1 MAPLDGRLIVPSAL
15 AVLLLLYAATAAAQQ
30 GGSPSI
36 PGQANTPASG
46 YAPTPC
52 PQTTSGW
59 ALSWSGPLSSA
70 SYDMSSQVLFLT
82 FNNGSIVQAFS
93 NVPLGI
99 MQALSYTQNPSAIY
113 YGSIVPGYHQL
124 LLTEKDHCT
133 IRFEYQTLTEGFFW
147 TD

>member
-1 MAPLDGRLIVPSAL
+1 MWRSL
-15 AVLLLLYAATAAAQQ
+15 AALLLLTAPAIAQWDPAQ
-30 GGSPSI
+30 NI

-59 ALSWSGPLSSA
+59 ALQWSGPLSSA
-70 SYDMSSQVLFLT
+70 SYDTGSQVLFIT

-133 IRFEYQTLTEGFFW
+133 LRWEYQTLTEGFIW

>member
-1 MAPLDGRLIVPSAL
+1 MLRV
-15 AVLLLLYAATAAAQQ
+15 AVTLLLLLSAATASAQRVQ
-30 GGSPSI
+30 NI

-59 ALSWSGPLSSA
+59 ALQWSGPLSSA
-70 SYDMSSQVLFLT
+70 SYDMGTQVLFLT
-82 FNNGSIVQAFS
+82 FANGSIVQAFS

-113 YGSIVPGYHQL
+113 YGSIVPSYHQL

-133 IRFEYQTLTEGFFW
+133 LRWEYQGLTEGFIW